1 MNILVCNLI
10 TRKYVICS
18 YFCCRSVFK
27 VILCLKNIESINL
40 YLLKGVVIGGGGGQN
55 LKTSAQPSAIS

>member
-40 YLLKGVVIGGGGGQN
+40 YLLKGVVIGGREQN
-55 LKTSAQPSAIS
+55 LKTPAQPSAIS